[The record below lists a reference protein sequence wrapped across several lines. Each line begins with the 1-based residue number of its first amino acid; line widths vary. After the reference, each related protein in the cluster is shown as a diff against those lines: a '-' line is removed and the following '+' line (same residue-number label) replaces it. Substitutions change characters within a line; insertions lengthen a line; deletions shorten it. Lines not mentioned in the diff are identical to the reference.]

1 MQKNVLYDGKIF
13 TKSFF
18 FINPMNIKIIQS
30 RYNKQSQSHKYF
42 QNQFK
47 ILAPSGG
54 EIRRLYLGIKL
65 NIEIM

>member
-47 ILAPSGG
+47 ILAQGG